1 MNEWAKHL
9 QEIFDDVSRLVENR
23 YVFNRFRELLKP
35 NLAITNNIFF
45 DHYVVNYAN
54 SITASVRRQIDQ
66 KTSRGGLRMLLES
79 VLKNPQLVTKVDYM
93 RPFGQMLQHEGQRI
107 WEKSYG
113 GKDWL
118 DPVVIK
124 ADIDLLETA
133 TKKLKDMVD
142 KNVAHKDKDAHLYTI
157 QYKDLDDAIDLLEM
171 LTIKYYSLIT
181 SPGSGVDSL
190 LASNI
195 DGWERIFREPWVK

>member
-9 QEIFDDVSRLVENR
+9 QEIFNDVSSLIENR
-23 YVFNRFRELLKP
+23 HVFNRLREILKP

-54 SITASVRRQIDQ
+54 ATTASVRRQIDQ
-66 KTSRGGLRMLLES
+66 KASRGGLRMLLES
-79 VLKNPQLVTKVDYM
+79 VLKNPQLVTKKDYM
-93 RPFGQMLQHEGQRI
+93 RPFGQMLQHEGERI
-107 WEKSYG
+107 WAERYG
-113 GKDWL
+113 GKDSL
-118 DPVVIK
+118 DPAIVK

-157 QYKDLDDAIDLLEM
+157 QYKDLDDAIDLLER
-171 LTIKYYSLIT
+171 LTIKYYSLIA
-181 SPGSGVDSL
+181 SPGSGIDSL
-190 LASNI
+190 LAGNI
-195 DGWERIFREPWVK
+195 DGWEGIFLEPWVK